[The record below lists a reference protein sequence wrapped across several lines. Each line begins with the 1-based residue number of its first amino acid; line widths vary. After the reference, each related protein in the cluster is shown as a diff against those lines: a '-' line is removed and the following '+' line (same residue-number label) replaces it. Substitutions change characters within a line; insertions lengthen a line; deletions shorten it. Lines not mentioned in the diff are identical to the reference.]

1 MIHFHP
7 RKLVRS
13 SCRASAVA
21 LLAAAG
27 LATPALAQQTPPTPA
42 VTPAPDAFAQER
54 VVVTSIEVRG
64 ATRTHQDVTAEQAAG
79 SSVQGRF
86 AASPPGIGLMT
97 GQGAATVN

>member
-1 MIHFHP
+1 MAAVDIWTMRWRAYRRRRVHNRLALRAP
-7 RKLVRS
+7 PKPGRS
-13 SCRASAVA
+13 RLIPELEKTRIC
-21 LLAAAG
+21 LTTL
-27 LATPALAQQTPPTPA
+27 
-42 VTPAPDAFAQER
+42 
-54 VVVTSIEVRG
+54 RG